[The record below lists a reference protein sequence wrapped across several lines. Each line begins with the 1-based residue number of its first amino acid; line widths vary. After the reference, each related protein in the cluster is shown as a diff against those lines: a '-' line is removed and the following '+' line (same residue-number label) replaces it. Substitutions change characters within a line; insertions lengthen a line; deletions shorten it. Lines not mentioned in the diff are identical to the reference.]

1 MTDDA
6 QKYAGE
12 IREIPVDQIEASPY
26 QPRDECEK
34 EALDSLAASI
44 TSVGLIHPP
53 MVRPYGEDR
62 YQLIAGERRFR
73 ACCLLGMKKIPVMIR
88 DACHL
93 ASAEAALV
101 ENIQRV
107 DLNPMEVARAL
118 KKLMLQFEF
127 KQEELAK
134 RVGKKRS
141 TVANY
146 LRLLTLPENIQES
159 VETNVISMGHA
170 KAILSLDHVEDRH
183 SLHEQIVSE
192 NMTVRAAEDW
202 VNKSQEKPKPKK
214 KKTAY
219 RPDLFFIQ
227 DLEDRLQQHLGS
239 AVKVQAQGN
248 KGKLVIDYH
257 DLDDLD
263 RILEVIGLAACL

>member
-1 MTDDA
+1 MT
-6 QKYAGE
+6 QEEQSYNSE
-12 IREIPVDQIEASPY
+12 MREIPVADIDANPY

-34 EALDSLAASI
+34 EGLESLAASI
-44 TSVGLIHPP
+44 KAVGLIHPP
-53 MVRPYGEDR
+53 MVRPTADGR

-73 ACCLLGMKKIPVMIR
+73 ACCLLGMKKVPVLIR
-88 DACHL
+88 DVSHS

-101 ENIQRV
+101 ENVQRV

-118 KKLMLQFEF
+118 KKLMQQFSF
-127 KQEELAK
+127 KQEELAH

-159 VETNVISMGHA
+159 VECNEISMGHA

-183 SLHEQIVSE
+183 ALHDKIVHEQ
-192 NMTVRAAEDW
+192 MTVRAAEEW

-214 KKTAY
+214 KHPY
-219 RPDLFFIQ
+219 RQDLFFIQ
-227 DLEDRLQQHLGS
+227 DLEERLQRHFGTK
-239 AVKVQAQGN
+239 VTVQARANG
-248 KGKLVIDYH
+248 GKICIDYH

-263 RILEVIGLAACL
+263 RVIEAIGLAECV